1 MIQPFDVT
9 TDVATEETRKSNL
22 LLQAALLRDQGQL
35 EQASALFATAAEIE
49 ERLAIEADKRKDN
62 AHALRSW
69 YSAASAWAHAGD
81 FHHALTL
88 LKALEGRADVPAALR
103 TRIHAFSEQVQQQ
116 RQHWSETLR
125 ELASA

>member
-1 MIQPFDVT
+1 MTKSFDRER
-9 TDVATEETRKSNL
+9 DEAHKSNL
-22 LLQAALLRDQGQL
+22 LLQAATLRDQGDL

-49 ERLAIEADKRKDN
+49 ERLASEADSRKDN

-88 LKALEGRADVPAALR
+88 LKMLEGRPDVPVALR
-103 TRIHAFSEQVQQQ
+103 SRIQAFSEKVQQQ
-116 RQHWSETLR
+116 RAQWRETLQ

>member
-1 MIQPFDVT
+1 MTTPFDRES
-9 TDVATEETRKSNL
+9 EEARKSNL
-22 LLQAALLRDQGQL
+22 LLQAALLRDQGDL

-49 ERLAIEADKRKDN
+49 ERLAQDADSRTDT

-88 LKALEGRADVPAALR
+88 LRMLEDRPNVPAALR
-103 TRIHAFSEQVQQQ
+103 SRIQAFSEKVQQQ
-116 RQHWSETLR
+116 REHWRETLR

>member
-1 MIQPFDVT
+1 MTPSTEDVS
-9 TDVATEETRKSNL
+9 AETRKSNL
-22 LLQAALLRDQGQL
+22 LLQAALLRDQGDL

-49 ERLAIEADKRKDN
+49 ERLAAEADARNDS

-88 LKALEGRADVPAALR
+88 LQALQQRPDVPSALR
-103 TRIHAFSEQVQQQ
+103 ARMNAFSAKVQEQRELW
-116 RQHWSETLR
+116 RQALQ
-125 ELASA
+125 ELASV